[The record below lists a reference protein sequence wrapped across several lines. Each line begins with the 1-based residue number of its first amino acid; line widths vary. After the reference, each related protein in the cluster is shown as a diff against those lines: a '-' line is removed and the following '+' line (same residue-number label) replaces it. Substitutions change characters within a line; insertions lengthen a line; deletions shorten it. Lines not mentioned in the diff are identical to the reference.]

1 VIAFSATP
9 SYGGAAPSLHVDA
22 EFKKRRTGKNNMFRN
37 TSIRG
42 NITFVI
48 TAFVVIL
55 LIVIGVSVGM
65 LKLSNDGMSKMYEED
80 TRILVE
86 LKTSSELLQRVRVS
100 LDSYH
105 ALYGIGD
112 PEPQLLANARQDIK
126 ESDRQFSD
134 YLSHQPSD
142 QAVRDLSTQLQGKR
156 SAFVKQAVLPAFDAL
171 EQMDFSAFKALQGK
185 DTKALSDAYQGAM
198 SGLENVLTERQKAR
212 YTDAQARFSSM
223 VGVLGAVALVALA
236 LGFLA
241 RNVLINAVVRP
252 LSHMIRHFDQ
262 IASGDLRG
270 EITVKSQNEMGAVF
284 AGLKQMQHALVTTV
298 ATVRSS
304 TESINVGAQE
314 IASGNSDLSHRT
326 EQQAA
331 SLERTASS
339 MEQLTSTVKQNA
351 DNALQANSLA
361 LSASD
366 TAVLGGQVVGNVVET
381 MQGISLHS
389 RKIAEIIGVIDGIAF
404 QTNILALN
412 AAVEAARAGAHGRG
426 FAVVASE
433 VRNLAQRS
441 ASAAREI
448 KQLINDSVGQIA
460 QGSALA
466 ERAGSTMNDVVRSV
480 QKVTA
485 IIAEI
490 SHAAGEQSKGIEQV
504 SLAVTEMDQTTQQNS
519 ALVEQAA
526 AASQSLEEQAV
537 RLMEAVSVFKVA
549 AA

>member
-1 VIAFSATP
+1 
-9 SYGGAAPSLHVDA
+9 
-22 EFKKRRTGKNNMFRN
+22 
-37 TSIRG
+37 
-42 NITFVI
+42 
-48 TAFVVIL
+48 
-55 LIVIGVSVGM
+55 
-65 LKLSNDGMSKMYEED
+65 
-80 TRILVE
+80 
-86 LKTSSELLQRVRVS
+86 
-100 LDSYH
+100 
-105 ALYGIGD
+105 
-112 PEPQLLANARQDIK
+112 
-126 ESDRQFSD
+126 
-134 YLSHQPSD
+134 
-142 QAVRDLSTQLQGKR
+142 LQGKR

-212 YTDAQARFSSM
+212 YTDAQGRFRSM
-223 VGVLGAVALVALA
+223 VSVLGAVALVALL

-241 RNVLINAVVRP
+241 RRVLISAVVQP
-252 LSHMIRHFDQ
+252 LTHMIRHFEE
-262 IASGDLRG
+262 IASGDLRAR
-270 EITVKSQNEMGAVF
+270 ITVKSQNEMGAVF
-284 AGLKQMQHALVTTV
+284 AGLKKMQHALVTTV

-351 DNALQANSLA
+351 DNARQANTLA

-381 MQGISLHS
+381 MQGISTHS

-466 ERAGSTMNDVVRSV
+466 ERAGSTMNDVVNSV

-526 AASQSLEEQAV
+526 AASQSLEEQAA

>member
-1 VIAFSATP
+1 M
-9 SYGGAAPSLHVDA
+9 
-22 EFKKRRTGKNNMFRN
+22 FKD

-42 NITFVI
+42 SITLVI
-48 TAFVVIL
+48 TVFVVIL
-55 LIVIGVSVGM
+55 LSAIGISVGM
-65 LKLSNDGMSKMYEED
+65 LELSNEGMSKMVEED
-80 TRILVE
+80 TRILVD

-105 ALYGIGD
+105 ALYGVGD

-126 ESDRQFSD
+126 ESDRQFAD
-134 YLSHQPSD
+134 YLAHQPLD
-142 QAVRDLSTQLQGKR
+142 PAVRDLATQLQGKR
-156 SAFVKQAVLPAFDAL
+156 TAFVKQALLPAFDAL
-171 EQMDFSAFKALQGK
+171 EQMDFSAFKTLQGK
-185 DTKALSDAYQGAM
+185 ETKTLSDACQGAM
-198 SGLENVLTERQKAR
+198 SDLENALGERQRAR
-212 YTDAQARFSSM
+212 YTEAQTRFKSM
-223 VGVLGAVALVALA
+223 VGVLGGVAVVALL

-241 RNVLINAVVRP
+241 RHILIGAVVRP
-252 LSHMIRHFDQ
+252 LVHVIAHFER

-270 EITVKSQNEMGAVF
+270 EITVERQNEMGAVF
-284 AGLKQMQHALVTTV
+284 AGLKKMQHALVTTV

-351 DNALQANSLA
+351 DNAHEANALA

-381 MQGISLHS
+381 MQGISVHS
-389 RKIAEIIGVIDGIAF
+389 RKISEIIGVIDGIAF

-466 ERAGSTMNDVVRSV
+466 ERAGSTMSDVVSSV
-480 QKVTA
+480 QKVTK

-490 SHAAGEQSKGIEQV
+490 SFAASEQSKGIEQV
-504 SLAVTEMDQTTQQNS
+504 NLAVTEMDQTTQQNS

-526 AASQSLEEQAV
+526 AAIQSLEEQAA

-549 AA
+549 GA